1 MDDSITVNLEGPLF
15 GGRAPVITW
24 AFISTLADD
33 LGRVALE
40 NVQRNL
46 DRSIRHPTPY
56 YETQINVRKE
66 GSNSFQSRIVNDR
79 GVIYG
84 PWLEG
89 TGSRNA
95 TTRFK
100 GYASFRRAA
109 QDLKG
114 KANQICARSSREWA
128 RKLGG

>member
-1 MDDSITVNLEGPLF
+1 MSTVTISGPFFDEHNPAIRRQMEDEGLNRV
-15 GGRAPVITW
+15 GGQG
-24 AFISTLADD
+24 LAD
-33 LGRVALE
+33 VHA
-40 NVQRNL
+40 NL
-46 DRSIRHPTPY
+46 DTSIRHPTPY
-56 YETQINVRKE
+56 YETQITSERQ
-66 GSNSFQSRIVNDR
+66 GDTQIVHDR

-109 QDLKG
+109 QQLKG
-114 KANQICARSSREWA
+114 EAEQILVPVVERAVGR
-128 RKLGG
+128 LNG